1 MSQTVATQTAPVS
14 DDIIPELWADLV
26 ERLLT
31 AAASEA
37 RAFAVCILRKR
48 WGRLGNLL
56 KRHPWAIEYRGRNF
70 VPVWYHTVVKRWR
83 TLAIL
88 GSLVRRR

>member
-1 MSQTVATQTAPVS
+1 MTQDVS
-14 DDIIPELWADLV
+14 DHIVDLWVDLV
-26 ERLLT
+26 ERLVT
-31 AAASEA
+31 SAASEA

-70 VPVWYHTVVKRWR
+70 VPVWYTTVVKRWR
-83 TLAIL
+83 TLAVL
-88 GSLVRRR
+88 GSQVRRR

>member
-1 MSQTVATQTAPVS
+1 MIQTVSA
-14 DDIIPELWADLV
+14 DIIPDLWVDLV

-56 KRHPWAIEYRGRNF
+56 RRHPWAIEYRGRNF
-70 VPVWYHTVVKRWR
+70 VPVWYTTVIKRWR
-83 TLAIL
+83 TIALFGSAI
-88 GSLVRRR
+88 RRR

>member
-1 MSQTVATQTAPVS
+1 MTESVS
-14 DDIIPELWADLV
+14 ADIIPELWLDLV
-26 ERLLT
+26 ERLLA

-37 RAFAVCILRKR
+37 RVFAVCILRKR